1 MLTLCFC
8 CCCRKR
14 LFKGN
19 SISSTQISPER
30 IPSSPKIFSSSRRE
44 INSYSKQNSRIK
56 SHSPIDSERNL
67 SERNPRS
74 INNSKS
80 ELDTNSSYNK
90 CWCCYLF
97 SSAKN
102 WRKNQL
108 HRPTPREIQPINTI
122 YNIANRELI
131 PIMNPAG
138 ILPDPTGILPDAVG
152 FWPESDRNPT
162 GIRADLE
169 VK

>member
-1 MLTLCFC
+1 MLTACFC

-19 SISSTQISPER
+19 SISSTNPEQISPER
-30 IPSSPKIFSSSRRE
+30 NP
-44 INSYSKQNSRIK
+44 YSKQNSRIK

-80 ELDTNSSYNK
+80 DLDTNSAYNK
-90 CWCCYLF
+90 CSCCYLF

-102 WRKNQL
+102 WWKNQQ

-131 PIMNPAG
+131 PIRILPVDSDPAG
-138 ILPDPTGILPDAVG
+138 ILPEPTEFLPDPVG
-152 FWPESDRNPT
+152 F

-169 VK
+169 GKWKHIPFC